1 MVTGAAELY
10 CPDHLA
16 FRPVAGGHEADN
28 YNAATEMDLPGTL
41 VPFTYLKFQG
51 GGAFAAQL
59 FSAPPAGTWPPLAP
73 SPLPRSSHRGKQWCT
88 CAARSCQPV
97 SGASVGESW
106 RLFSRAELY
115 SAMLFAFVHQPYC
128 YECVRTLSSPFRLP
142 RWDPADAEIE
152 VPLC

>member
-59 FSAPPAGTWPPLAP
+59 FSAPPAGTWPPLP
-73 SPLPRSSHRGKQWCT
+73 PPYPRIPQRQAVVYVCSALLS
-88 CAARSCQPV
+88 
-97 SGASVGESW
+97 ASIWGIC
-106 RLFSRAELY
+106 R
-115 SAMLFAFVHQPYC
+115 
-128 YECVRTLSSPFRLP
+128 
-142 RWDPADAEIE
+142 
-152 VPLC
+152 